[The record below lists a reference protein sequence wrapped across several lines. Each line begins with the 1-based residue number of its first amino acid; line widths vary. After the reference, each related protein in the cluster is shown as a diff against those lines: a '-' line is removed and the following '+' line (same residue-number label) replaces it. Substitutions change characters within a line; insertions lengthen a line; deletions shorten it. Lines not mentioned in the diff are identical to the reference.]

1 MDERVRP
8 HVERVWH
15 YHHMNHELAKADV
28 IMVLCSHDTIVAER
42 GAQLFLDG
50 WAPRLVFSGGLGGIT
65 KRLWTDPEANR
76 FAGIAVAM
84 GVPHDKILIENRST
98 NTGENVQFTREL
110 LAERGLDPASFI
122 LVQKPYMERRTFA
135 TFHKV
140 WPGKSIRVTSPQLSI
155 DDYLARYTHDALSAD
170 DVISIMVGDL
180 QRIREYP
187 ARGFQI
193 PQEIP
198 ADVWRAYE
206 ELVKAGYDRH
216 LLRT

>member
-50 WAPRLVFSGGLGGIT
+50 WAPLLVFSGGLGGIT

-110 LAERGLDPASFI
+110 LAARGLDPASFI
-122 LVQKPYMERRTFA
+122 LVQKPYMERRTLA
-135 TFHKV
+135 TFGQR
-140 WPGKSIRVTSPQLSI
+140 WPEVEVIVTSPQISF
-155 DDYLARYTHDALSAD
+155 DDYPRPDISRD
-170 DVISIMVGDL
+170 DVIHIMLGDL
-180 QRIREYP
+180 QRLAVYADKGWSTR
-187 ARGFQI
+187 QDL
-193 PQEIP
+193 P
-198 ADVWRAYE
+198 ADVQAAFER
-206 ELVKAGYDRH
+206 LVRAGYTRR
-216 LLRT
+216 LLPPG

>member
-8 HVERVWH
+8 HVERVWY

-50 WAPRLVFSGGLGGIT
+50 WAPLLVFSGGLGGIT

-110 LAERGLDPASFI
+110 LAARGLDPASFI
-122 LVQKPYMERRTFA
+122 LVQKPYMERRAFA
-135 TFHKV
+135 TFRKV
-140 WPGKSIRVTSPQLSI
+140 WPDVPVQVTSPRLGFR
-155 DDYLARYTHDALSAD
+155 DYLARYAHETLSAHD
-170 DVISIMVGDL
+170 IISIMVGDL
-180 QRIREYP
+180 QRLQVYP
-187 ARGFQI
+187 ERGYQI

-198 ADVWRAYE
+198 EDVWAAFE
-206 ELVKAGYDRH
+206 ALVAAGYDGH
-216 LLRT
+216 LVL